1 MELNQQLVRWLFEWL
16 SIFPLG
22 KTPFLSR
29 GNAPAALPAPDLPH
43 TGAAHRDV
51 LGWRGTSP
59 GSEETSSSINTHPA
73 EAWWG
78 DVRGREAISCF
89 PHERMSFLSVNV

>member
-1 MELNQQLVRWLFEWL
+1 MVINISPGEDTVSQQ
-16 SIFPLG
+16 
-22 KTPFLSR
+22 
-29 GNAPAALPAPDLPH
+29 GNAPAVLPAPDLPR

-78 DVRGREAISCF
+78 DVQGREAISRF